1 MCSIINSRLNNQQGA
16 VMVLVLILLLVLTV
30 FATAAY
36 EVAINNQKMLI
47 AAAGSDAAPVQR

>member
-30 FATAAY
+30 FATAA
-36 EVAINNQKMLI
+36 
-47 AAAGSDAAPVQR
+47 